1 MVQLE
6 VVTPYRQVLLTE
18 VESVIIPSTEGY
30 LGIMKNHAPLVAGLN
45 IGVVHYGPA
54 GGEKELLAVSGGF
67 VEVSDNKVT
76 ILADTAELSGEIDVL
91 RAEEA
96 RRRAEQRLRAREANI
111 DFTRAELA
119 LQRALSRLQAAG
131 KHRR

>member
-6 VVTPYRQVLLTE
+6 VVTPYRHVLSTE

-30 LGIMKNHAPLVAGLN
+30 LGIMKNHAPLAGLR

-54 GGEKELLAVSGGF
+54 GGDKELMAVSGGF

-91 RAEEA
+91 RAEDA
-96 RRRAEQRLRAREANI
+96 RRRAEQRLRAREANVA
-111 DFTRAELA
+111 FTRAQLA
-119 LQRALSRLQAAG
+119 LERALTRLQAAG
-131 KHRR
+131 ADKR

>member
-6 VVTPYRQVLLTE
+6 VVTPYRHVLSTE

-30 LGIMKNHAPLVAGLN
+30 LGIMKNHAPLVAGLR

-54 GGEKELLAVSGGF
+54 GAEKERMAVSGGF

-91 RAEEA
+91 RAEDA
-96 RRRAEQRLRAREANI
+96 RRRAEQRLRAREANV
-111 DFTRAELA
+111 DFTRAQLA
-119 LQRALSRLQAAG
+119 LERALTRLQAAG
-131 KHRR
+131 ADKR